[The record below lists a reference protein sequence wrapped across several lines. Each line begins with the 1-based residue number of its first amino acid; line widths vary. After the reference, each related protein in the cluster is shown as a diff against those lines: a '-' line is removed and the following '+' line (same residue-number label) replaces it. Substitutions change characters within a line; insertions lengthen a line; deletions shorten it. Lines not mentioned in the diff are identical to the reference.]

1 MGKPRDKETLDRQ
14 VAGIRDS
21 ASKKNEK
28 TLKDVHKTIDSMKR
42 KKMIINF
49 ATVAK
54 EAKCTR
60 ATLYN
65 NPQLKERILSLRA
78 LSKASPLDDVVV
90 KKDKRQLQEEKIAV
104 LRGKVK
110 QLEEDKEKLIVQLV
124 QMEELRQENKRLKNR
139 KDKES

>member
-21 ASKKNEK
+21 AAQKNEK

-49 ATVAK
+49 ITVAK
-54 EAKCTR
+54 EAKCSR

-65 NPQLKERILSLRA
+65 NDQLKERIKSLRVA
-78 LSKASPLDDVVV
+78 SKATPLEDTVVI
-90 KKDKRQLQEEKIAV
+90 KNKSQLQEEKIIA
-104 LRGKVK
+104 LREKVK
-110 QLEEDKEKLIVQLV
+110 QLETDKAKLIVQLV
-124 QMEELRQENKRLKNR
+124 QMEELKRENQRLKNQ
-139 KDKES
+139 KDKYS